1 MKMFNKEVFSKY
13 FLIIPT
19 SVWFVIFLIIS
30 NKSMILMGDT
40 LEYFNMAKQLNDGIF
55 PKSDKWMPLYPI
67 MIWLVSKIFVVNL
80 LVGSKIYHLI
90 LTTTFVFIYNKLFV
104 NKYSKSILE
113 KSILNAPI
121 FCFPIFMQYSVT
133 WMAEF
138 QFLFLTSV
146 VLYQTN
152 EIIKSSSYKS
162 ILWATVFVVLSIFTK
177 YNGFVNLFL
186 LFLVIF
192 YNFPLKRSVF
202 ISLKLLSAL
211 IITYGSWLLYKP
223 GGDFLVGGANN
234 SLTNG
239 LLQETFFVSC
249 NDFVITI
256 SKYFMP
262 YRIQE
267 FIKFNLN
274 ESITVFLFVGTVL
287 WFLYILIRKYLINKI
302 NINEII
308 IAYTILYLVLF
319 YLRGIP
325 TGRSEVNERTL
336 LFVLFYF
343 SILMSLYTIKH
354 RLNFL
359 VVIICMLFASGTLR
373 AAKYLPLMY
382 NQGDGRLSEDK
393 FAYNNPLIEKFLN
406 IKDSF
411 DIPDAMIFSNQERVL
426 GIYNEFNKI
435 SSLPTSKVFLGN
447 KYGEDSLKFNHER
460 ILFLSKI
467 SNNKKWMIIYYHMD
481 KNQHRFDQKT
491 MDLVLDLAEIK
502 DLGILKRNE
511 GMVLWHN

>member
-1 MKMFNKEVFSKY
+1 
-13 FLIIPT
+13 
-19 SVWFVIFLIIS
+19 
-30 NKSMILMGDT
+30 MGDT

-90 LTTTFVFIYNKLFV
+90 LTTTFVFFYNKLFV
-104 NKYSKSILE
+104 NKYSNSILE

-121 FCFPIFMQYSVT
+121 FCFPVFMQYSVT

-152 EIIKSSSYKS
+152 EIIKNSSFKS
-162 ILWATVFVVLSIFTK
+162 ILWAAVFVVLGIFTK

-186 LFLVIF
+186 LILVIF
-192 YNFPLKRSVF
+192 YNFPLKRSIF
-202 ISLKLLSAL
+202 ISLGLICAL
-211 IITYGSWLLYKP
+211 IITYGSWLFYKP
-223 GGDFLVGGANN
+223 GGDFLVGGAKN
-234 SLTNG
+234 SLTSDS
-239 LLQETFFVSC
+239 LKETFLISSY
-249 NDFVITI
+249 DFVITI
-256 SKYFMP
+256 SEYFMP
-262 YRIQE
+262 YRVKE
-267 FIKFNLN
+267 FLKLNLN
-274 ESITVFLFVGTVL
+274 DSMSVFLFVGILL
-287 WFLYILIRKYLINKI
+287 WFLIIVIKKYLIKKI
-302 NINEII
+302 RINEII
-308 IAYTILYLVLF
+308 IAYIVLYLILF

-359 VVIICMLFASGTLR
+359 VIITYTLFAAGTFK
-373 AAKYLPLMY
+373 AAKYLPVMY

-393 FAYNNPLIEKFLN
+393 FSHNNPLIVKFRT

-411 DIPDAMIFSNQERVL
+411 NIPDALIFSNQERVL

-447 KYGEDSLKFNHER
+447 KYGEDSLKFNQER
-460 ILFLSKI
+460 ILFLSKL
-467 SNNKKWMIIYYHMD
+467 SNNKKWMIIYYYMD
-481 KNQHRFDQKT
+481 KNQVRFDQKT
-491 MDLVLDLAEIK
+491 MDLVLDLAQIK

-511 GMVLWHN
+511 GIVLWHD